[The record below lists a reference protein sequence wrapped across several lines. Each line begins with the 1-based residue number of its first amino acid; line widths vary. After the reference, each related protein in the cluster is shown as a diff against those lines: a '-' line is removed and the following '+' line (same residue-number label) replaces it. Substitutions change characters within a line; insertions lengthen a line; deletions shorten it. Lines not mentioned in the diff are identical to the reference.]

1 MKHRPSRLVRL
12 AVSAAL
18 VAIAVPVVGGCA
30 NYRGNP
36 TPGLNSLNI
45 SRAQNKNRL
54 AIMWDTNMRALRN
67 DGSRFWL
74 LDRPSHLTKQPS
86 PY

>member
-1 MKHRPSRLVRL
+1 MS
-12 AVSAAL
+12 
-18 VAIAVPVVGGCA
+18 AVPAVTGCA
-30 NYRGNP
+30 HYRGNP

-67 DGSRFWL
+67 DGSRFWI
-74 LDRPSHLTKQPS
+74 LDRPSRLTKQPS